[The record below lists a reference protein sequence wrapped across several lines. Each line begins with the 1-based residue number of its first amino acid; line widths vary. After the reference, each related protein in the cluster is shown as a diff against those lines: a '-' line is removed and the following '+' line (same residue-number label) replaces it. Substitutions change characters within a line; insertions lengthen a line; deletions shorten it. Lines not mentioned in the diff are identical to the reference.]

1 MASPGPFPL
10 LAHPYRSPTRGSCA
24 YEMGNT
30 SSKNALVFIGG
41 LKDGPHTTPYIRTV
55 ARRLEK
61 TPEIDYSVF
70 EIRMRS
76 SFDGFGTSSLADDV
90 QDLSA
95 LVKYLRS
102 IGRDKIILFGH
113 STGCQDCMEYTNYAK
128 YSNSPVDGF
137 ILQAPV
143 SDRESLDVYLPDYQ
157 SKLDYADRMIAEGRG
172 NDCLPGDQSFAML
185 NAPISANR
193 FHDLFARGG
202 ADDYFSSDLDD
213 QTVNK
218 FWGRFNKPVL
228 VLHSEKDEFVPPKVD
243 QAALNRRYQ
252 AANPFV
258 SSLSDLIP
266 GTGHTVLQ
274 EEAREWLAG
283 KVVEFLRTIT

>member
-1 MASPGPFPL
+1 MDSSGPFPL

-30 SSKNALVFIGG
+30 ASKNALVFIGG
-41 LKDGPHTTPYIRTV
+41 LKDGPHSTPYIRTV

-61 TPEIDYSVF
+61 TPELNYSLF

-76 SFDGFGTSSLADDV
+76 SFDGFGTASLADDV
-90 QDLSA
+90 HDISA

-143 SDRESLDVYLPDYQ
+143 SDRESLDVYMPDYQ

-172 NDCLPGDQSFAML
+172 GDCLPSEQSFAML
-185 NAPISANR
+185 GAPVSAKR
-193 FHDLFARGG
+193 FHDLFAKGG

-218 FWGRFNKPVL
+218 FWGRFSKPVL
-228 VLHSEKDEFVPPKVD
+228 VLHSEQDEFVPPTID
-243 QAALNRRYQ
+243 QAVLNKRFQ
-252 AANPFV
+252 AASSFV
-258 SSLSDLIP
+258 SPLSGLIP
-266 GTGHTVLQ
+266 ATGHTVLQ

-283 KVVEFLRTIT
+283 RVVEFLRTLT

>member
-1 MASPGPFPL
+1 
-10 LAHPYRSPTRGSCA
+10 
-24 YEMGNT
+24 MGNT
-30 SSKNALVFIGG
+30 ASKNALVFIGG

-61 TPEIDYSVF
+61 TPELNFSVF
-70 EIRMRS
+70 ETRLRS
-76 SFDGFGTSSLADDV
+76 SFDGFGRSSLADDV
-90 QDLSA
+90 QDISA

-102 IGRDKIILFGH
+102 IGREKIILFGH

-143 SDRESLDVYLPDYQ
+143 SDRESLDTFIPDYQ
-157 SKLDYADRMIAEGRG
+157 PKLDYANKMIAEGKG
-172 NDCLPGDQSFAML
+172 EDVLPNEYSIAML
-185 NAPISANR
+185 DAPISANR
-193 FHDLFARGG
+193 FHDLFAKGG

-213 QTVNK
+213 QTVHN
-218 FWGRFNKPVL
+218 FWSRFNKPVL
-228 VLHSEKDEFVPPKVD
+228 VLHSEKDEFVPARVD
-243 QAALNRRYQ
+243 QAAINKKYQ
-252 AANPFV
+252 AASSFV
-258 SSLSDLIP
+258 SPLSGLIP

-283 KVVEFLRTIT
+283 RVVEFLRTLS